1 MAFPSKLI
9 ACLIRRQLHGLMPSL
24 VARPS
29 IPQIKAAL
37 TGPGDHFE
45 LEEVMIDGRPVK
57 TWKNAKQDLTDF
69 VNASRDYGDTDF
81 IVLNDERLSYAEH
94 FRQVARMSHALIDKF
109 GIQKGDRVAIA
120 MRNYPEWSVAF
131 WSIVSAG
138 AILVPMNAW
147 WTPREMAY
155 GLTDSGARLVFC
167 DDKRLERI
175 LEIEED
181 LPVEHLVVARAE
193 NIPDSTHQ
201 MGPLISEG
209 DGDKLPDVD
218 IHPDDEAT
226 MFYTSGTTGF
236 PKGTIGTHRNF
247 CSSGMNSMYSVFQ
260 TMLRGRTPLM
270 EIAKMAKVQQ
280 CMLLPVPMFHVTGC
294 QGVLLGSFSNGGKI
308 VMMNFWDPATAL
320 DLIEKERVTA
330 FIGVPVMSSQLCD
343 QPGVEQRDMSSVKNI
358 GSGGAAVPPELAE
371 RIRKTFPNTTFSNGY
386 GITETSAT
394 LSSISGPDYEERPT
408 SAGIPS
414 ASVDIRIVGSQ
425 GQDMPAGE
433 PGEIWVRTPTLVK
446 GYWNKPEATAEA
458 FVDGWYRTGDVG
470 RLDADGFLYIEDRI
484 KDMVI
489 RGGEN
494 IYSAEVEAALS
505 EHPQVRISCVFGIP
519 DDAMGEAVGAVVEV
533 DPGTELEESALQEF
547 VAKGLA
553 GFKVPSKIWIQDSP
567 FPLGATGK
575 VLKKDRRAH

>member
-29 IPQIKAAL
+29 IGQIKAAL
-37 TGPGDHFE
+37 TAPGAHFE
-45 LEEVMIDGRPVK
+45 LEEVMVDGRPVK

-138 AILVPMNAW
+138 AIVVPMNAW

-155 GLTDSGARLVFC
+155 GLTDSGTRLVFC

-193 NIPDSTHQ
+193 NIPDSAHP

-209 DGDKLPDVD
+209 EGDKLPDVD

-260 TMLRGRTPLM
+260 TMLRGRTPLLEM
-270 EIAKMAKVQQ
+270 AKMAKVQQ

-343 QPGVEQRDMSSVKNI
+343 QPGVKQRDMSSVKNI
-358 GSGGAAVPPELAE
+358 GSGGAAVPP
-371 RIRKTFPNTTFSNGY
+371 G
-386 GITETSAT
+386 
-394 LSSISGPDYEERPT
+394 
-408 SAGIPS
+408 
-414 ASVDIRIVGSQ
+414 
-425 GQDMPAGE
+425 
-433 PGEIWVRTPTLVK
+433 
-446 GYWNKPEATAEA
+446 
-458 FVDGWYRTGDVG
+458 VG
-470 RLDADGFLYIEDRI
+470 RA
-484 KDMVI
+484 
-489 RGGEN
+489 
-494 IYSAEVEAALS
+494 
-505 EHPQVRISCVFGIP
+505 HPQDLSQYHLQQRLRDYRNFGDPVFDLRP
-519 DDAMGEAVGAVVEV
+519 
-533 DPGTELEESALQEF
+533 
-547 VAKGLA
+547 
-553 GFKVPSKIWIQDSP
+553 
-567 FPLGATGK
+567 
-575 VLKKDRRAH
+575 